1 MYVTDM
7 ITWEYLKSVNPKA
20 QATVPGGVL
29 SGNPAPRMAQR
40 AIHLQPL
47 SAPDHFD
54 HWQRII
60 EHGILNILPMK
71 HLLRL
76 RRFMRP
82 YFWQISADLSVLLI
96 VTGLGLIVPLILQN
110 VIDDGLLRG
119 NITYLGRAALMLLGL
134 GLIIALLNLAEL
146 YLSGWTAARIGYDIR
161 NAMYNRIQYLPFTYY
176 DHTQTGQLIS
186 RCIEDVRSIQNF
198 IGDSVI
204 QLVQLLFMAVGVI
217 GVMVSLNLTLAMISL
232 LPLIPMIMMTTDFGD
247 RVTKLF
253 YDVDFT
259 LGNLSSRLQENV
271 TGVQVVRAFAR
282 EPYEIDR
289 FDEINKQYFDSRIK
303 VMSEWSKV
311 MPTTTLLVTIG
322 TILILLFGGQMVLQG
337 RMTVG
342 EVVAFNA
349 YMLMLSAPVQQIA
362 WLVNGM
368 GEAEA
373 GAQRVLEIL
382 EHEPEIQSP
391 AGAAKLSTLRGQVE
405 FHHVSLCYADE
416 KSVALKDIH
425 LTVEPNQL
433 VALIGQTG
441 SGKTSLINLIPRFY
455 DVSRGAVL
463 VDGIDV
469 RSVGLVSLR
478 RQIGI
483 VLQTSLLFSDSIKAN
498 IAYGRPDADEG
509 EIIAAAKAAQA
520 HEFIESFA
528 DGYETM
534 VGERG
539 VTLSGGQRQ
548 RVAIARAL
556 LMDPR
561 ILILDDS
568 TSSVDTQTEKLIQEA
583 LDRLMEGRTTF
594 VIAHRLATVRRADL
608 ILVMEDGQIVQRG
621 KHDELVAQGGLYKE
635 IHDLQL
641 SQNKAFE
648 DSDEKETEVE
658 VEGTKISADHSL
670 S

>member
-1 MYVTDM
+1 
-7 ITWEYLKSVNPKA
+7 
-20 QATVPGGVL
+20 
-29 SGNPAPRMAQR
+29 
-40 AIHLQPL
+40 
-47 SAPDHFD
+47 
-54 HWQRII
+54 
-60 EHGILNILPMK
+60 MK

-82 YFWQISADLSVLLI
+82 YVRQIGADLFLLLS

-119 NITYLGRAALMLLGL
+119 DIGYLGRAALLLLGL
-134 GLIIALLNLAEL
+134 GLLTAILNLAQQ
-146 YLSGWTAARIGYDIR
+146 YLSAWTAARIGYDIR
-161 NAMYNRIQYLPFTYY
+161 NSLYNRIQYLPFTYH
-176 DHTQTGQLIS
+176 DHAQSGQLIS
-186 RCIEDVRSIQNF
+186 RCIEDVRSIQSF
-198 IGDSVI
+198 TGDSVI

-217 GVMVSLNLTLAMISL
+217 AVLVSLNPMLAIVSL
-232 LPLIPMIMMTTDFGD
+232 LPLIPMVMMTTDFGD

-253 YDVDFT
+253 YNVDFT
-259 LGNLSSRLQENV
+259 LGTLSSRLQENV

-303 VMSEWSKV
+303 VLSEWSKV
-311 MPTTTLLVTIG
+311 MPTTTLLITLG

-391 AGAAKLSTLRGQVE
+391 ADAIKLPALRGRVE
-405 FHHVSLCYADE
+405 FDHVSLRYADE
-416 KSVALKDIH
+416 KSAALKDID
-425 LTVEPNQL
+425 LVVEPNQL

-455 DVSRGAVL
+455 DVTDGAVL
-463 VDGIDV
+463 VDGVDV
-469 RSVGLVSLR
+469 RSVDLVSLR

-498 IAYGRPDADEG
+498 IAYGRPGASDE
-509 EIIAAAKAAQA
+509 EVIAAAKAAQA
-520 HEFIESFA
+520 HEFIEHFA
-528 DGYETM
+528 GGYNTM

-539 VTLSGGQRQ
+539 ITLSGGQRQ

-594 VIAHRLATVRRADL
+594 VIAHRLSTVRRADL
-608 ILVMEDGQIVQRG
+608 ILVMDNGQIVQRG
-621 KHDELVAQGGLYKE
+621 KHDELLAQGGLYKE

-648 DSDEKETEVE
+648 DVIEEAEIEDTE
-658 VEGTKISADHSL
+658 ISADHSL

>member
-1 MYVTDM
+1 
-7 ITWEYLKSVNPKA
+7 
-20 QATVPGGVL
+20 
-29 SGNPAPRMAQR
+29 
-40 AIHLQPL
+40 
-47 SAPDHFD
+47 
-54 HWQRII
+54 
-60 EHGILNILPMK
+60 
-71 HLLRL
+71 
-76 RRFMRP
+76 MRP
-82 YFWQISADLSVLLI
+82 YLWQISANLSVLLV
-96 VTGLGLIVPLILQN
+96 VTVLGLVVPLILQN

-119 NITYLGRAALMLLGL
+119 DIGYIGRAALMLLGL
-134 GLIIALLNLAEL
+134 GLATAALNLVQQ
-146 YLSGWTAARIGYDIR
+146 YLSAWTAARIGYDIR
-161 NAMYNRIQYLPFTYY
+161 NSLYNRIQYLPFTYH
-176 DHTQTGQLIS
+176 DHTQSGQLIS

-198 IGDSVI
+198 TGDSVI
-204 QLVQLLFMAVGVI
+204 QMVQLLFMAVGVI
-217 GVMVSLNLTLAMISL
+217 AVLASLNLTLAIISL
-232 LPLIPMIMMTTDFGD
+232 LPLIPMVMMTTDFGD
-247 RVTKLF
+247 RITKLF
-253 YDVDFT
+253 YKVDFM
-259 LGNLSSRLQENV
+259 LGSLSSRLQENV

-303 VMSEWSKV
+303 VLSEWSKV
-311 MPTTTLLVTIG
+311 MPTTTLLITVG

-337 RMTVG
+337 KMTVG

-349 YMLMLSAPVQQIA
+349 YMLMLSTPVQQIA

-382 EHEPEIQSP
+382 EHDPEIQSP
-391 AGAAKLSTLRGQVE
+391 ADAVKLPTLRGRVE
-405 FHHVSLCYADE
+405 FNHVSLRYADE
-416 KSVALKDIH
+416 KSVALKDID
-425 LTVEPNQL
+425 LVVEPNQL

-455 DVSRGAVL
+455 DVTDGAVC
-463 VDGIDV
+463 VDGVDV
-469 RSVGLVSLR
+469 RSVDLVSLR

-498 IAYGRPDADEG
+498 IAYGRPDASE
-509 EIIAAAKAAQA
+509 EEVVAAAKAAQA
-520 HEFIESFA
+520 HEFIKSFT

-539 VTLSGGQRQ
+539 ITLSGGQRQ

-594 VIAHRLATVRRADL
+594 VIAHRLSTVRRADL
-608 ILVMEDGQIVQRG
+608 ILVMENGQIIQRG
-621 KHDELVAQGGLYKE
+621 KHDGLLAQGGLYKE

-648 DSDEKETEVE
+648 DVIEEIEVE
-658 VEGTKISADHSL
+658 DTKISSDHSL